1 MHQPLRFICCVDVQ
15 IRCETYVVK
24 LVYFN
29 ERDMVS
35 NSTALRR
42 VFRMLQHIIL
52 LNTKSIRHANASS
65 NTSCKQSHQYLYNIV
80 NFYLY
85 VQVFFLKTLDTF
97 QSRIKT

>member
-1 MHQPLRFICCVDVQ
+1 MHQPLR
-15 IRCETYVVK
+15 
-24 LVYFN
+24 
-29 ERDMVS
+29 DMVS
-35 NSTALRR
+35 TSTALRK
-42 VFRMLQHIIL
+42 VFRMLQHTTIIL

-65 NTSCKQSHQYLYNIV
+65 NTSCKQSHQYLYNLV

>member
-15 IRCETYVVK
+15 IRCETYVVE

-42 VFRMLQHIIL
+42 VFRMLQHTTIIL
-52 LNTKSIRHANASS
+52 LNTKSIRHANARS
-65 NTSCKQSHQYLYNIV
+65 NTIQVV
-80 NFYLY
+80 NNPISIF
-85 VQVFFLKTLDTF
+85 
-97 QSRIKT
+97 II